1 MLTVNR
7 FQTKQLNPERKHNV
21 IHMIS
26 KELQLNISGKSQSF
40 FSFLPSK
47 ILIRISHEICFASVV
62 KS

>member
-40 FSFLPSK
+40 SFLPSK
-47 ILIRISHEICFASVV
+47 ILIHISHEICFASVV